1 MAQESPDI
9 LHVFYGAQN
18 KYSWSSIVAA
28 LEGTGILA
36 AFNLKVELVREDVN
50 SALEA
55 ALASNAEK
63 HFFLFSINSFHA
75 AKILDEIRSVK
86 TFAVEREIARRF
98 ITLAG
103 GPHVTARPEDVAKA
117 GVDFAFVK
125 EGEVALAEFFKEY
138 YQHVTDNGD
147 QPFVP
152 NATPNC
158 YFCDQ
163 ATRAIHRTAET
174 GFVNL
179 DDYPA
184 IAAENRMFRPIEITR
199 GCPHGC
205 KYCLTPKIFG
215 RENRHRSLD
224 NVLYWVKKAVELKY
238 DKVWFTAPNAFAYG
252 SKTREPNVD
261 TLEKLLQGLHQIDG
275 LDQVYFGTFPSEV
288 RPEFVTDAVMDAVG
302 PLVSNKSFV
311 VGAQSGSP
319 RMLKHISRGHTI
331 EDVWNA
337 VDRITSRGYN
347 MDIDMIFGLPG
358 ETKDD
363 AACDMA
369 FIKDVLQN
377 SRVKIHTHSFMP
389 LPGTA
394 FENEPPGEI
403 DPDLNRILGEYARTG
418 RVYGSHFEQVARAKM
433 IKHNSE

>member
-1 MAQESPDI
+1 MARKTVLVVVDR
-9 LHVFYGAQN
+9 GRA
-18 KYSWSSIVAA
+18 
-28 LEGTGILA
+28 EGTGILA
-36 AFNLKVELVREDVN
+36 TFNLKIDLVREGVN
-50 SALEA
+50 SALES
-55 ALASNAEK
+55 ALTSEAEK

-75 AKILDEIRSVK
+75 GKILDDIRSVRRS
-86 TFAVEREIARRF
+86 ASERGLDRRF
-98 ITLAG
+98 ITLTG

-125 EGEVALAEFFKEY
+125 ESEVALPEFFKEY
-138 YQHVTDNGD
+138 YQHVADNGD

-152 NATPNC
+152 SATPNC
-158 YFCDQ
+158 YFCNQ
-163 ATRAIHRTAET
+163 STGEVCRTAEA
-174 GFVNL
+174 GFVDL
-179 DDYPA
+179 DEYPA

-224 NVLYWVKKAVELKY
+224 NVLYWVQKAVELKY
-238 DKVWFTAPNAFAYG
+238 DKVWFTAPNAFAFG

-261 TLEKLLQGLHQIDG
+261 MMEKLLKGLHKIDG
-275 LDQVYFGTFPSEV
+275 LDQIYFGTFPSEA
-288 RPEFVTDAVMDAVG
+288 RPEFVTDDVMDVVG

-347 MDIDMIFGLPG
+347 MDIDMIFGLPS
-358 ETKDD
+358 ETNEDV
-363 AACDMA
+363 ACDMA

-377 SRVKIHTHSFMP
+377 PRVKIHTHAFMP
-389 LPGTA
+389 LPGTV

-403 DPDLNRILGEYARTG
+403 DPDLNRMLGDYARTG
-418 RVYGSHFEQVARAKM
+418 RVYGSHFEQVARAKT
-433 IKHNSE
+433 IKQNSE